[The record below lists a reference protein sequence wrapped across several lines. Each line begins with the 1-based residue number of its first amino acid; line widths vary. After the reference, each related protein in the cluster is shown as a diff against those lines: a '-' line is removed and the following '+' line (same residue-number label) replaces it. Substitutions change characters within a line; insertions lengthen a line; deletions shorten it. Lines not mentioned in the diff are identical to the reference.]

1 MMALMEGSTSTR
13 TPGFGGRV
21 ELAIR
26 GFGGGVVLWGV
37 YGGMGG

>member
-21 ELAIR
+21 ELAN
-26 GFGGGVVLWGV
+26 GGLFCGGV